1 MWKHFKSLP
10 PDTRNEIVGSA
21 AIMALVS
28 LAILIAGAVL

>member
-10 PDTRNEIVGSA
+10 QNTRDEIVGSA
-21 AIMALVS
+21 AIMVLVS

>member
-1 MWKHFKSLP
+1 MWRHFKSLP
-10 PDTRNEIVGSA
+10 RETRDEIVGSA